1 MIVKSWK
8 ASELKFLDTNKAS
21 LENIIQSA
29 EKMGSSITTNITAL
43 KRKINPYAKRT
54 AEEKRK
60 KRRVTESKKQSG
72 KELHQS

>member
-1 MIVKSWK
+1 M
-8 ASELKFLDTNKAS
+8 E
-21 LENIIQSA
+21 
-29 EKMGSSITTNITAL
+29 SSITTNINAL
-43 KRKINPYAKRT
+43 KRKINPYAKQT